1 MVTAQEHT
9 LRSASALLGR
19 ELRLVEAFTA
29 GQHATTLLVSDEED
43 DLIVRSFP
51 RGHDAA
57 AKEPE
62 VLRRL
67 STLGDLVPQLVAHR
81 PDLDDP
87 LLITTKVPGSTPNP
101 TRSVSTI
108 AREMARALVRI
119 HALDGSGL
127 PQTPTAPPAGDSSIA
142 HRVRADFAELFQG
155 ERVLSHGD
163 FWCGNALWT
172 GDRLTGI
179 VDWAGASHAPRGRD
193 LSWCRQDLVLLGS
206 PDAAT
211 EFLDEYESLLG
222 SRITDIH
229 AWDLHAA
236 ASAIDRVETWL
247 PNYHGIGLT
256 DMTAELLR
264 NRLDAWNARL

>member
-1 MVTAQEHT
+1 MSTAQQHA

-19 ELRLVEAFTA
+19 ELRMVEVFTA
-29 GQHATTLLVSDEED
+29 GQHATTLLASDGED
-43 DLIVRSFP
+43 ELVVRSFP
-51 RGHDAA
+51 RDHDAA

-67 STLGDLVPQLVAHR
+67 SSLGDLVPLLVAHR

-87 LLITTKVPGSTPNP
+87 LVITTKVLGSTPDP
-101 TRSVSTI
+101 RLPVATI
-108 AREMARALVRI
+108 AREMARALIRI
-119 HALDGSGL
+119 HALDGTGL
-127 PQTPTAPPAGDSSIA
+127 PLAPTHPPAGDSSIA
-142 HRVRADFAELFQG
+142 HRVRADFDELFQG

-172 GDRLTGI
+172 GDCLTGI

-206 PDAAT
+206 PDAAI
-211 EFLDEYESLLG
+211 EFLDEYEHLLG
-222 SRITDIH
+222 RRIADIH
-229 AWDLHAA
+229 TWDLHAA

-264 NRLDAWNARL
+264 SRLDEWNARL